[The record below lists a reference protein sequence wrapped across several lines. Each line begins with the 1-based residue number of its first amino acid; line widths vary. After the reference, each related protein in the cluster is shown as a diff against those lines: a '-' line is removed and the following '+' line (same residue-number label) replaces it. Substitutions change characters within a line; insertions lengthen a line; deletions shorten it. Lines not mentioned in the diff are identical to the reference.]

1 MRKGMHEVGVMTSIL
16 EAVLEE
22 LKGYRV
28 EKVEEVFLTIG
39 ELTYL
44 GEDQLT
50 FAFEILTRD
59 TILEGSKLVVEH
71 EKVELRCPS
80 CGYQGGAEYYQDEM
94 YESKVPTLDCPR
106 CGTRSEAIKGR
117 SCTVRSIKVVEE
129 DVPA

>member
-1 MRKGMHEVGVMTSIL
+1 MHEVGVMTSIL

-22 LKGYRV
+22 LKGHRV
-28 EKVEEVFLTIG
+28 EKVEEVLLTIG

-44 GEDQLT
+44 GEDQLA

-59 TILEGSKLVVEH
+59 TILEGSRLVVEH
-71 EKVELRCPS
+71 EKVELCCPS
-80 CGYQGGAEYYQDEM
+80 CGYQGEAEYYHNDM
-94 YESKVPTLDCPR
+94 YESNVPTLDCPR

-117 SCTVRSIKVVEE
+117 SCAVRSIKVVEE